1 MKQEEKDY
9 NENQLGMAL
18 FLYNF
23 SETLDK
29 QREMGGEAFIA
40 KKSKEASLMRNYIQ
54 HVKEKLLE
62 SIQSLASQKRHLFYI
77 EIRILVVIES
87 SHLEL

>member
-1 MKQEEKDY
+1 MKQEEKGY

-18 FLYNF
+18 FSIYF

-40 KKSKEASLMRNYIQ
+40 KSKEAY
-54 HVKEKLLE
+54 
-62 SIQSLASQKRHLFYI
+62 A
-77 EIRILVVIES
+77 
-87 SHLEL
+87 